1 MTRRERECVAELK
14 FEEYSY
20 EMKEQLDQPTP
31 IAPERP
37 EVIVVPL
44 SPARHLQRIS
54 KLEKTIASIF
64 IVALVGV
71 GLLMIQL
78 RTSITQVEQEI
89 SLIQGEVVVDS
100 ADFLRL
106 EQEKSELSKSDRIR
120 EIAEENGMA
129 IQSENLRKVK

>member
-54 KLEKTIASIF
+54 KLEKTIASMF

-100 ADFLRL
+100 ADVLRL

-120 EIAEENGMA
+120 EIAEENGLA
-129 IQSENLRKVK
+129 IQRENLRKVK

>member
-31 IAPERP
+31 ITPERP

-44 SPARHLQRIS
+44 SPARPLQRIS
-54 KLEKTIASIF
+54 KLEKTIASMF

-100 ADFLRL
+100 ADVLRL

-120 EIAEENGMA
+120 EIAEENGLA

>member
-1 MTRRERECVAELK
+1 MAELK

-54 KLEKTIASIF
+54 KLEKTIASI
-64 IVALVGV
+64 
-71 GLLMIQL
+71 
-78 RTSITQVEQEI
+78 
-89 SLIQGEVVVDS
+89 
-100 ADFLRL
+100 
-106 EQEKSELSKSDRIR
+106 
-120 EIAEENGMA
+120 
-129 IQSENLRKVK
+129 

>member
-1 MTRRERECVAELK
+1 MTRRESVCVAELK

-54 KLEKTIASIF
+54 KLEKTIASFYCCVSRRRI
-64 IVALVGV
+64 IN
-71 GLLMIQL
+71 
-78 RTSITQVEQEI
+78 
-89 SLIQGEVVVDS
+89 DS
-100 ADFLRL
+100 TTNIYYA
-106 EQEKSELSKSDRIR
+106 S
-120 EIAEENGMA
+120 
-129 IQSENLRKVK
+129 

>member
-20 EMKEQLDQPTP
+20 EMKEQLVQPTP
-31 IAPERP
+31 ITPERP

-100 ADFLRL
+100 ADVLRL

>member
-1 MTRRERECVAELK
+1 MTRRERVCVAELK

-20 EMKEQLDQPTP
+20 EMKEQLDQPTL

-100 ADFLRL
+100 ADVLRL

-120 EIAEENGMA
+120 EIAEENGLA